1 MGDQPTAT
9 DVDVF
14 VGVDMAK
21 EDHYAHAIGPDGNEL
36 YARTVRN
43 DQADIEAA
51 IDTASAAGRTVLVID
66 MTASSAH
73 LLLATAAARRVP
85 VAYVTGLQMRRAA
98 DLYAGSAKTDPRDA
112 FILADYARRHVDR
125 LTWLDIN
132 DELLVRLRVL
142 NGRDVDLAGDA
153 TRTINRCRDALVSI
167 SPALERVVGP
177 KLGHGGVQDLM
188 GRWATPTALRAAG
201 KTRVRTLVSK
211 RSPRLADKLTDQIWE
226 ALDAQTL
233 TLPAEDTWGE
243 VIADLAGDLTKIAAR
258 RDALKGD
265 IEEAF
270 LAHPLGKVLVTL
282 CGFGPRT
289 GARTLAEI
297 GDPHRFAT
305 GGHLASYA
313 ALAPVNRQSGRTLDT
328 ATRQRRGN
336 HRLKNAL
343 FLAAFVATQHDPDAR
358 AYYQRKRAEG
368 KKHNAA
374 VICVTR
380 RRCDLILA
388 MLKNREPYRQ
398 PQPENLPQAA

>member
-374 VICVTR
+374 VICVAR

-388 MLKNREPYRQ
+388 MLKNQEPYRQ
-398 PQPENLPQAA
+398 PQPQNLPQAA